1 MLYKHLHNQYYKL
14 FLTFLVLFTLI
25 TVNAQEKKEMLFLSG
40 YIKNLHEFSF
50 IDNLDQLQWT
60 TILHNRL
67 NFKYTP
73 SDEITVRLE
82 FRNRLFYGDNVKNIL
97 GFSNFISEDNG
108 MVDLSW
114 NVIDDGSLLFNITID
129 RALFNYTKG
138 NWDIT
143 LGRQRVNWGMNLA
156 WNPNDIFN
164 TYNLL
169 DFDYEER
176 PGSDAIRVQY
186 YLGDFSKIEVAAK
199 KGSGK
204 DNYIVAAMY
213 KFNTGTY
220 DIQLITGVYQKDWVL
235 GAGWAGN
242 LKNAGF
248 KGEVSYF
255 VPYERYSNAKNVLSA
270 SLSVDYGF
278 KKGLYINGSILYNS
292 IDNEASN
299 NLETLVYTNLSAKNL
314 MPFEFSG
321 FLQLAKE
328 FTPIFKGSFSSIYS
342 PTNHSVIIIPNLAY
356 SIATNWEL
364 DFTGQSFFQFEDNK
378 TLGNSFFARLRWSF

>member
-1 MLYKHLHNQYYKL
+1 MKKLYVTY
-14 FLTFLVLFTLI
+14 LI
-25 TVNAQEKKEMLFLSG
+25 MFISFNLIAQEEKEQKLLLSG

-50 IDNLDQLQWT
+50 IDNLNQLQWT
-60 TILHNRL
+60 TLLHNRL

-73 SDEITVRLE
+73 SNNVKIRLE
-82 FRNRLFYGDNVKNIL
+82 LRNRLFYGDNIKNIF
-97 GFSNFISEDNG
+97 GFSEFISQDDG

-114 NVIDDGSLLFNITID
+114 NVIDDGNLLFNTTID
-129 RALFNYTKG
+129 RALINHTKG

-176 PGSDAIRVQY
+176 PGSDAIRIQY
-186 YLGDFSKIEVAAK
+186 YLDDFTKIEIAAK
-199 KGSGK
+199 KGRNKS
-204 DNYIVAAMY
+204 NHIVAAMY
-213 KFNTGTY
+213 KFNKWSY
-220 DIQLITGVYQKDWVL
+220 DIQLITGVYQKDWVI

-255 VPYERYSNAKNVLSA
+255 IPYENYFNSDNILNT

-292 IDNEASN
+292 SANKASSI
-299 NLETLVYTNLSAKNL
+299 LETVVYSNLSAKNL
-314 MPFEFSG
+314 MPFKYSG

-328 FTPIFKGSFSSIYS
+328 FTPIFKGALSTIYS
-342 PTNHSVIIIPNLAY
+342 PTNHSVILMPSLDY
-356 SIATNWEL
+356 SMANNWEL
-364 DFTGQSFFQFEDNK
+364 NFTGQSFFELEEHK
-378 TLGNSFFARLRWSF
+378 TLGNSLFVRLRWSF

>member
-1 MLYKHLHNQYYKL
+1 MKKL
-14 FLTFLVLFTLI
+14 SPILLSIFVGFSLI
-25 TVNAQEKKEMLFLSG
+25 AQEKEQQLFFSG

-60 TILHNRL
+60 SLIHNRL
-67 NFKYTP
+67 NFKYIP

-82 FRNRLFYGDNVKNIL
+82 LRNRLFYGDNVKNL
-97 GFSNFISEDNG
+97 SGFSNFISQDNG
-108 MVDLSW
+108 MVNLSW
-114 NVIDDGSLLFNITID
+114 NIFDDGSLLFNTTID
-129 RALFNYTKG
+129 RALINYTKG
-138 NWDIT
+138 DWDIT

-176 PGSDAIRVQY
+176 PGSDAIRIQY

-199 KGSGK
+199 KGGSK
-204 DNYIVAAMY
+204 DDYIVAAMY
-213 KFNTGTY
+213 KFNTGSY
-220 DIQLITGVYQKDWVL
+220 DIQLITGVYQKDWVI

-242 LKNAGF
+242 LKNAGL
-248 KGEVSYF
+248 KGEVTYF
-255 VPYERYSNAKNVLSA
+255 VPYEPYFNSENVLST
-270 SLSVDYGF
+270 SISVDYGF

-292 IDNEASN
+292 TDNEASN
-299 NLETLVYTNLSAKNL
+299 NLGTLIYTNLSAKNL

-328 FTPIFKGSFSSIYS
+328 FTPIFKGTFSTIYS
-342 PTNHSVIIIPNLAY
+342 PTNHSVIIMPSLSY
-356 SIATNWEL
+356 SIVTNLEL

-378 TLGNSFFARLRWSF
+378 TLGNSLFARLRWSF